1 MANFFKD
8 RIVAHPG
15 RITLTPTGG
24 SNEYDVDRAE
34 GTVTEP
40 GTPFSADVF
49 NGMLDTYGMWYGTS
63 STGANTAAKEVTCP
77 GFTLVTGATIA
88 VKFTYANTYNGQITL
103 NVSGTGAK
111 NVYDYGQFYD
121 GYSRCAWDANRVM
134 IFVYDGTRYILCNGD
149 IITDSEL
156 SSLESALGL

>member
-24 SNEYDVDRAE
+24 SDEYDVDRAE
-34 GTVTEP
+34 GTVTEA

-49 NGMLDTYGMWYGTS
+49 NGMLDQYGMWYGTC
-63 STGANTAAKEVTCP
+63 STSASTAAKEVTCA

-88 VKFTYANTYNGQITL
+88 VNFTYANTYAGQITL
-103 NVSGTGAK
+103 NVNSTGAK
-111 NVYDYGQFYD
+111 NVRDYGQFYD
-121 GYSRCAWDANRVM
+121 GYSRCAWDAGQTM
-134 IFVYDGTRYILCNGD
+134 IFVYDGTSWRLANGA

-156 SSLESALGL
+156 SALESALGL

>member
-24 SNEYDVDRAE
+24 SDEYDVDRAE
-34 GTVTEP
+34 GAVTEP

-49 NGMLDTYGMWYGTS
+49 NSMLDTYGMWYGTC
-63 STGANTAAKEVTCP
+63 STAAGTAAKVVTCA
-77 GFTLVTGATIA
+77 GFTLVTGSTVA
-88 VKFTYANTYNGQITL
+88 VKFTNGNTYNGQITL
-103 NVSGTGAK
+103 DVNSTGAK
-111 NVYDYGQFYD
+111 NVRDYGQFY
-121 GYSRCAWDANRVM
+121 GAYGRCAWDAGQTM
-134 IFVYDGTRYILCNGD
+134 IFVYDGTSWQLCNGA

-156 SSLESALGL
+156 DSLETALSL